1 LRAKNQIITAMNHRA
16 ESHIDSP
23 EQLIK
28 NIQKLMDEVEAT
40 IAKTTDGTTSVLGE
54 KLEALQDRYSDAK
67 TKVQGYYK
75 VAKQKVVDSAQTA
88 DDTIRSH
95 PYESLAVALGVGV
108 LLGAL
113 LRRRD

>member
-1 LRAKNQIITAMNHRA
+1 MNHRT
-16 ESHIDSP
+16 ESHAQSP

-28 NIQKLMDEVEAT
+28 NIQQLMEEVETVISKSTDSAT
-40 IAKTTDGTTSVLGE
+40 NGFTDKLGE
-54 KLEALQDRYSDAK
+54 LQDRFSGAK
-67 TKVQGYYK
+67 TKVAGYYK
-75 VAKQKVVDSAQTA
+75 VARQKVVDGASAA

-108 LLGAL
+108 LLGAV

>member
-1 LRAKNQIITAMNHRA
+1 MNHRTEA
-16 ESHIDSP
+16 HAQSP

-28 NIQKLMDEVEAT
+28 NIQQLMEEVET
-40 IAKTTDGTTSVLGE
+40 VIAKSSDTAAGGFTDKLGE
-54 KLEALQDRYSDAK
+54 LQDRFNGAK
-67 TKVQGYYK
+67 AKAAGYYK
-75 VAKQKVVDSAQTA
+75 VARQKVADGASAA
-88 DDTIRSH
+88 DDAIRSH